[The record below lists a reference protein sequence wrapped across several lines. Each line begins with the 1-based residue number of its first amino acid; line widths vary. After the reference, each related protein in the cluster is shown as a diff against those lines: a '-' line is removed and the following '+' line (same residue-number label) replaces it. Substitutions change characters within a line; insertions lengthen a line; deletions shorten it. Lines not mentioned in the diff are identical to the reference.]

1 MKILAKRMS
10 YLVSVL
16 LVLTTLTVHVAS
28 GSSKARTDNRSH
40 EHVSGLTANI
50 RFADGRSQILRI
62 NGIGCTESLCSTVL
76 MKAKT
81 ATNSVVEI
89 WFDSIAAIRDIRQN
103 EAVFVGKDRSE
114 RRLTFISDFRVLYV
128 SKSEGAI
135 RKIDL
140 ANIKSLEI
148 LEIGH

>member
-1 MKILAKRMS
+1 MKILAIRVT
-10 YLVSVL
+10 YFVSAVL
-16 LVLTTLTVHVAS
+16 ILTAITVHGAS
-28 GSSKARTDNRSH
+28 GSSKARTDNEPQ
-40 EHVSGLTANI
+40 EHLSGLMANV
-50 RFADGRSQILRI
+50 RFADGTSQTVRI

-81 ATNSVVEI
+81 ETNRVVEV

-103 EAVFVGKDRSE
+103 DAVFVGKDSGE

-128 SKSEGAI
+128 SKSDGAI

-140 ANIKSLEI
+140 AKIKSLEM
-148 LEIGH
+148 LRVGQ